1 MSAAE
6 PRLPMTSQQ
15 SAQRALRDAFSTFAT
30 GITVVT
36 TLGDDGKPVGL
47 TVNSFSSVSL
57 EPPLVCWSLRSASPL
72 VGCFGIGRSLS
83 IHVLRQEQQHLARQF
98 SRSAVDRFEGVAWQ
112 VGPAGAPVLGDVLA
126 RFDCRTDSIVEA
138 GDHRMLLARVLG
150 HTSQPG
156 SPLLFAGG
164 RFRGLSEA
172 PMLDGDDYNERV
184 WL

>member
-1 MSAAE
+1 MA
-6 PRLPMTSQQ
+6 SQQ
-15 SAQRALRDAFSTFAT
+15 GAQRALRDAFSTFAT

-36 TLGDDGKPVGL
+36 AMTADSKPVGL

-57 EPPLVCWSLRSASPL
+57 EPPLVCWSLRGASPL
-72 VGCFGIGRSLS
+72 VGCFTIGSSLS

-98 SRSAVDRFEGVAWQ
+98 SRSAVNRFEGVGWE
-112 VGPAGAPVLGDVLA
+112 VGPTGAPVLGDVLA
-126 RFDCRTDSIVEA
+126 RFDCRIDSIVEA

-150 HTSQPG
+150 HFSQPG

-164 RFRGLSEA
+164 RFRGLSDA
-172 PMLDGDDYNERV
+172 PVNNADDYNEGV

>member
-1 MSAAE
+1 MA
-6 PRLPMTSQQ
+6 SQP

-36 TLGDDGKPVGL
+36 ALGADGKPVGL

-72 VGCFGIGRSLS
+72 VGCFTIGSSLS

-98 SRSAVDRFEGVAWQ
+98 SRSVANRFEGIPWQ

-126 RFDCRTDSIVEA
+126 RFDCQIDSIVEA
-138 GDHRMLLARVLG
+138 GDHRMLLARVLA
-150 HTSQPG
+150 HSSQPG

-164 RFRGLSEA
+164 RFRSLSEA